1 MNTLVCFS
9 RPDLACTLRD
19 YLISQRLSCV
29 VHEVD
34 RQYCLVLDDAVDM
47 EQAKAITD
55 HFVNAPHDPRYQAAS
70 WENNRR
76 PVFTSRCDRPS
87 SNLLQHSQIKALLIH
102 YPLTCLILLINIVM
116 FGLMT
121 VSIETRIWV
130 DSMMFILPLKEL
142 QQTGQWWRLLT
153 PDFLHFSGIHI
164 AFNLLW
170 WWILARPIE
179 QYLGKVSLLI
189 IFIIISLSANIS
201 QLYVDGPNFGG
212 MSGVVYGLLGFTW
225 WIGWLKPQ
233 WGFRIQPQIV
243 GFMLIWLV
251 IGYADVLFV
260 SMANTAHTL
269 GLVSGCLLAVA
280 WSTVNSQ
287 DTSSTRR

>member
-87 SNLLQHSQIKALLIH
+87 SNLLQHSQIKAQLIH

>member
-1 MNTLVCFS
+1 
-9 RPDLACTLRD
+9 
-19 YLISQRLSCV
+19 
-29 VHEVD
+29 
-34 RQYCLVLDDAVDM
+34 M

-87 SNLLQHSQIKALLIH
+87 SNLLQHSQIKAQLIH

-130 DSMMFILPLKEL
+130 DSMMFILPLNEL